1 MIDFNNSF
9 DINII
14 SDNNISAIQVK
25 NNTKCYDAFI
35 SIRIEYNFRIYYCVV
50 NDVRKIIINQFYYM
64 FIVFIT
70 ELLLIIKLIININIF
85 WLFYKMKV
93 L

>member
-50 NDVRKIIINQFYYM
+50 NDVRKIID
-64 FIVFIT
+64 
-70 ELLLIIKLIININIF
+70 
-85 WLFYKMKV
+85 FYKSILLYV
-93 L
+93 YNVYNWVIA